1 MKKHDVGYRIELLE
15 KQKVDVPEEVQN
27 ARWLTAYAVET
38 PYPGDYEPVDERD
51 YTAAVEAAEKVLR
64 WVEKTMRIKA

>member
-64 WVEKTMRIKA
+64 WVEKSMRVKA